1 MNTLTPLEY
10 FAAHAPAPAE
20 WFEPEYT
27 LEKKPPQPEGVD
39 WCDDCRADCGEC
51 RTPEACTQMRE
62 WQAKRR
68 AIDRRNETA
77 WKRAWMA
84 QWPWVWAKMVLKA
97 HPDTKSPDLLS
108 ACRVLLVL
116 GREPTDPGERADY
129 ERASKIALSVLEPE
143 DRA

>member
-10 FAAHAPAPAE
+10 FAAHAPPPAE
-20 WFEPEYT
+20 WFEPVFT
-27 LEKKPPQPEGVD
+27 FEKKPPQPEGVD

-77 WKRAWMA
+77 WNRAWMA
-84 QWPWVWAKMVLKA
+84 QWPWVWAKMVLEAQPPGTACPWCSWRSSWTAEELLASHKVGCMFR
-97 HPDTKSPDLLS
+97 PDNT
-108 ACRVLLVL
+108 A
-116 GREPTDPGERADY
+116 
-129 ERASKIALSVLEPE
+129 ALQ
-143 DRA
+143 AAQK